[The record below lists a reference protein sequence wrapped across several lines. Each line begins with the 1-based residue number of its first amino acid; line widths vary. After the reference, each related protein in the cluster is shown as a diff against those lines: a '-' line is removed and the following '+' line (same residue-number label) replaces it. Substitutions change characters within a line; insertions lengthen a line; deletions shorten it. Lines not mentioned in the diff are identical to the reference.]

1 MAKISAKKLRK
12 KLDAINYN
20 KLPYMQIMQKVG
32 AGDHDSPKKI
42 TDRYR
47 LGAYEMLMHIRDT
60 IIDDMEYE
68 AKAKKKADKVVVVG
82 DTDSPKEISPIPMPM
97 LMQYGLFLS
106 QTSTILSSGKGKKIY
121 SVGDVIP
128 IMYLGKP
135 VNFDI
140 VAAAEHGIKLI
151 SHDILAF
158 QPFDING
165 SNAYDKSSVKDYLE
179 NEFEKCFDAE
189 FIKLL
194 NGNKFYI
201 PSEDE
206 IIKAYPEKEQ
216 RVKRYKNKI
225 WWYWTGT
232 PYASYSGYV
241 RVVDTDGS
249 LNSIDAYDAVG
260 LAAACIIGNL

>member
-1 MAKISAKKLRK
+1 MAKISAKKLIK
-12 KLDAINYN
+12 KLNREYVPYGYLDKRPKEIYN
-20 KLPYMQIMQKVG
+20 EG
-32 AGDHDSPKKI
+32 FNAGLDRIFKI
-42 TDRYR
+42 IK
-47 LGAYEMLMHIRDT
+47 G
-60 IIDDMEYE
+60 MEI
-68 AKAKKKADKVVVVG
+68 KADQKK
-82 DTDSPKEISPIPMPM
+82 TKRRKSKESDSPKEISPM

-135 VNFDI
+135 VDFDI
-140 VAAAEHGIKLI
+140 VEVADHGIKLI

-158 QPFDING
+158 QPYDIYG
-165 SNAYDKSSVKDYLE
+165 SNVYDKSSIKDYLE
-179 NEFEKCFDAE
+179 NEFEKCFDADY
-189 FIKLL
+189 IKLL

-216 RVKRYKNKI
+216 RVKEYKNEI

-232 PYASYSGYV
+232 PDASSSNYV
-241 RVVDTDGS
+241 LNVNTGGS
-249 LNSIDAYDAVG
+249 LCSKYVCNVIG
-260 LAAACIIGNL
+260 LAPAVIIGRLD

>member
-20 KLPYMQIMQKVG
+20 KLPYMQIVG
-32 AGDHDSPKKI
+32 AGDTDSPKKI

-60 IIDDMEYE
+60 IIDDMEHE
-68 AKAKKKADKVVVVG
+68 AKAKKKADKDVG
-82 DTDSPKEISPIPMPM
+82 GWRHRQLERNIDYAYAIRSNLT
-97 LMQYGLFLS
+97 

-135 VNFDI
+135 VDFDI
-140 VAAAEHGIKLI
+140 VEVADHGIKLI

-165 SNAYDKSSVKDYLE
+165 SNVYDKSSIKDYLE

-194 NGNKFYI
+194 NGNKFYLAA
-201 PSEDE
+201 EDE
-206 IIKAYPEKEQ
+206 IIKAYPEQEQ
-216 RVKRYKNKI
+216 KVKRYKEEP

-232 PYASYSGYV
+232 PSAFASNAVRTITTGGNLYSLG
-241 RVVDTDGS
+241 
-249 LNSIDAYDAVG
+249 AVNTG
-260 LAAACIIGNL
+260 GIAPAVIIGRLD